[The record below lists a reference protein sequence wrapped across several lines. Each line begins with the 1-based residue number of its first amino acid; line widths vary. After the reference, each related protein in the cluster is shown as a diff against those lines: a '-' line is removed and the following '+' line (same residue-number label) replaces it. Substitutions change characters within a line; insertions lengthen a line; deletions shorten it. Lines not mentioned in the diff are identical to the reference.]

1 MKLYGKDVRSDCEP
15 VRFNFYGEEHPNQNP
30 VAGIEITKTAKNTIR
45 ARATGSFDPDGTGR
59 RLPVGLR
66 RRDGRDRSRRHAPL
80 RRGGGYRVTL
90 IAKDNDGGL
99 GFATA
104 DSRFELVPY
113 AFGGFKS
120 PVEDRPVV
128 NAVKA
133 GSAVPVKFSLGGPQ
147 GLTIFD
153 AGFPKAQK
161 IDCQTGAEVNE
172 VTEMVTA
179 GASALTYYP
188 ITDTYHYVWKTDPR
202 VGGPPPPARARPQR
216 LVLALGGLPP
226 EVMRGPRA

>member
-1 MKLYGKDVRSDCEP
+1 MARSHRWP
-15 VRFNFYGEEHPNQNP
+15 Q
-30 VAGIEITKTAKNTIR
+30 
-45 ARATGSFDPDGTGR
+45 GR
-59 RLPVGLR
+59 RI
-66 RRDGRDRSRRHAPL
+66 APDVTH
-80 RRGGGYRVTL
+80 RFAEEGSYRVTL

-113 AFGGFKS
+113 AFGGFKT

-128 NAVKA
+128 NAVNA
-133 GSAVPVKFSLGGPQ
+133 GSTAPVKFSLGGPQ

-172 VTEMVTA
+172 VTETVAA
-179 GASALTYYP
+179 GGSSLTYDP
-188 ITDTYHYVWKTDPR
+188 ITDTYHYVWKTD
-202 VGGPPPPARARPQR
+202 RAWAGTCRR
-216 LVLALGGLPP
+216 LVFGLNDSSSHSADF
-226 EVMRGPRA
+226 RLK